1 MSSAAQ
7 QTVLANWRAA
17 WPQALADWSRFTR
30 LQDPR
35 LCDTSVE
42 AAKEGLSGSFAMIR
56 LADQRV
62 VIDLPQVLRLG
73 LQDHAREILA
83 HEIGHHVLA
92 PATATD
98 HARLLARIRRA
109 LPTLEAH
116 APMVA
121 NLYTDL
127 LINDRLQRQC
137 GLRMAEIYQRLASVA
152 SGSSPLWQLY
162 MGIYE
167 QLWQQPAGS
176 MGGPAVEDA
185 GLRGDAWLGARVI
198 RTYAGEWMEGA
209 GRFSALLLPHLLET
223 VSDARVDALM
233 DTRHAGR
240 GSQPVGLDRLEDD
253 ELAPVL
259 HPALDPRIT
268 GEDEPGT
275 DDVVSAPAPAASTPG
290 HGQTREPFEYG
301 EILRAAGLDM
311 DPQQFAVRYYRER
324 ALPHLIRFPVSP
336 QPQSQEL
343 ELEGLEPWEPGD
355 ALDAVDWLQTLMQS
369 PTVVPGVTTVQR
381 VMGPAPGNE
390 PGNEPID
397 LDLYVDSSGSMPDPQ
412 QVTSWLTLA
421 GAVIALSALRAGARV
436 QATLW
441 SGKQQCLHTDGFVRD
456 EDDILKVLVG
466 YFGGATAFPIHRLRS
481 TYAQRPAGARAVHIL
496 HISDDGIT
504 TMFEQDERGNS
515 GWDVAAQAL
524 RAARAG
530 GTMALNLYSPLPA
543 TLAGAKGWTADLLRA
558 REQGW
563 DIHVVRDMADLL
575 AFARDFSQRHYQQP
589 GVRP

>member
-176 MGGPAVEDA
+176 LGGPAVEDA

-301 EILRAAGLDM
+301 QILRAAGLDM

-390 PGNEPID
+390 PANEPID

-481 TYAQRPAGARAVHIL
+481 TYAERSARARAVHIL

-543 TLAGAKGWTADLLRA
+543 TLAGAKGWSADLLRA

>member
-1 MSSAAQ
+1 MNPLDQ
-7 QTVLANWRAA
+7 QRVLEQWRAA
-17 WPQALADWSRFTR
+17 WPLALADWSRFTR

-35 LCDTSVE
+35 LCDSSVE
-42 AAKEGLSGSFAMIR
+42 AAREGLTGSFAMIR

-137 GLRMAEIYQRLASVA
+137 GLRMAEIYQRLAAA
-152 SGSSPLWQLY
+152 SAASSPLWQLY

-167 QLWQQPAGS
+167 QLWQQSAGS
-176 MGGPAVEDA
+176 LGGPVADA
-185 GLRGDAWLGARVI
+185 SLRGDAWLGARVI
-198 RTYAGEWMEGA
+198 RTYASEWMEGA
-209 GRFSALLLPHLLET
+209 SRFSALLLPHLLET

-240 GSQPVGLDRLEDD
+240 GSQPVGLDRLEED
-253 ELAPVL
+253 ELAPAI

-268 GEDEPGT
+268 GEALEDETGQ
-275 DDVVSAPAPAASTPG
+275 APAEAVGTASGP
-290 HGQTREPFEYG
+290 GQTREPFEYG
-301 EILRAAGLDM
+301 EILRAAGLDLN
-311 DPQQFAVRYYRER
+311 PQQFAVRYYRER

-336 QPQSQEL
+336 QPQAMEP

-355 ALDAVDWLQTLMQS
+355 PLDAVDWMQTLMQS
-369 PTVVPGVTTVQR
+369 PTVVPGVTTVRR

-390 PGNEPID
+390 PASEPID

-412 QVTSWLTLA
+412 HVTSWLTLA

-441 SGKQQCLHTDGFVRD
+441 SGKQQCLHTDGFVRS

-515 GWDVAAQAL
+515 GWDIAAQAL

-530 GTMALNLYSPLPA
+530 GSMALNLYSPLPA

-558 REQGW
+558 RQQGW
-563 DIHVVRDMADLL
+563 DIHVVRDMSDLL
-575 AFARDFSQRHYQQP
+575 GFARDFSQRHYQQND
-589 GVRP
+589 GGRQ